1 MVTLQTSTAK
11 SALVCSIRFL
21 DDNCQTN
28 WKQQDQQK
36 SIKPNDGKFLH
47 NLKSEDSNHTCIDTN
62 LLIAPTLPELD
73 KLRYRLR
80 ILKAG
85 NQGMFH
91 VRDEDDMFEDFY
103 FKGGYGNIEEL

>member
-1 MVTLQTSTAK
+1 MTGNFFTISNQKTLT
-11 SALVCSIRFL
+11 
-21 DDNCQTN
+21 
-28 WKQQDQQK
+28 
-36 SIKPNDGKFLH
+36 
-47 NLKSEDSNHTCIDTN
+47 ENHTCIDTN
-62 LLIAPTLPELD
+62 LLIAPTLSELD

>member
-1 MVTLQTSTAK
+1 MTGNFFTISNQKTLT
-11 SALVCSIRFL
+11 
-21 DDNCQTN
+21 
-28 WKQQDQQK
+28 
-36 SIKPNDGKFLH
+36 
-47 NLKSEDSNHTCIDTN
+47 ENHTCTDTN